1 MILRIYSLYKTGKT
15 IFSKLLKPIYE
26 DLRKDAYADETDKRT
41 INRKRKKKT
50 SNAVNQKSERSH
62 QRKAN
67 S

>member
-1 MILRIYSLYKTGKT
+1 MILRLYSIYKTGKT
-15 IFSKLLKPIYE
+15 VYTKLLKPIYE
-26 DLRKDAYADETDKRT
+26 DLRKEAYTTETDKRT

-50 SNAVNQKSERSH
+50 RNAVNQKSKRSH